1 MAGSLASLLAD
12 HLPTV
17 RLSLWLPLPLPIH
30 LLPSDHVGT
39 VGRQP
44 TDIVLHAAVSR
55 QNRQKPH
62 HHHHHRAAAKKA
74 DPARRFSL
82 PCEWDAWF
90 WCQQI
95 LSIYCPSGTRGGRL
109 GPLVQTWLFL
119 ASLSPACIPTR
130 VWTTFAGPASSWLRV
145 APVIGSRLRN
155 SRSSLI
161 IHCPRRARQARSP
174 KTRGAGP
181 PIWGIML
188 RYSIIYPG

>member
-17 RLSLWLPLPLPIH
+17 RLSLPLPLPLPIH

-62 HHHHHRAAAKKA
+62 HHHEAAAKKA

-95 LSIYCPSGTRGGRL
+95 LSINCPSGTRGGRL

-119 ASLSPACIPTR
+119 ASLNPACIPTR
-130 VWTTFAGPASSWLRV
+130 VWITFAGPASSWLRV

-161 IHCPRRARQARSP
+161 IHCPVEHDRHVPQRR
-174 KTRGAGP
+174 GGP
-181 PIWGIML
+181 DPQYGVLCFDI
-188 RYSIIYPG
+188 R